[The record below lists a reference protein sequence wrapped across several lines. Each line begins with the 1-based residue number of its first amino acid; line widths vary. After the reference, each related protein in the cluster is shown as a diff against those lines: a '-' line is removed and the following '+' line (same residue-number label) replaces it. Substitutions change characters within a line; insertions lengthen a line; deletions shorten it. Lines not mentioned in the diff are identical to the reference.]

1 MKKSLHTL
9 NKELHGEKAGNYLA
23 ALVDNRLK
31 SLDYILY
38 NPHQVEFVDY
48 SHPDGRRTYI
58 RSLSFLLQKAVRE
71 VFPQAHLRISYSV
84 GNALYCNLEFPDNR
98 EVTPE
103 DMEKLEDAMKAL
115 VRKNLPFKREKVPM
129 EEAQRIFLEN
139 GFPQKALLQKTRGH
153 FYASVYYL
161 GNTSDTFYG
170 PLVPSTGYLTSFN
183 LCLFHTGFLLQ
194 YPQPDN
200 PQQLD
205 GKPRLHKLVEV
216 FEEHVQWGKIM
227 GVKDI
232 GTLNQKIQQGLTKDL
247 ILTSEAFHSR
257 RYADIA
263 DTIYKHKNRLKLVL
277 IAGPSSSG
285 KTTTSKRI
293 ATQLKVLGLRPIVLE
308 MDNYF
313 LNRTE
318 TPLDENGAYNFETI
332 RAMDVPFLNEQLTSL
347 LEGREVEIPYFDFLT
362 GTRSFRGKKLKLEDD
377 QILIMEGIH
386 ALNPA
391 LTEKIPLGVKF
402 RIYASALTSLSM
414 DENNGISTTDTRMIR
429 RMVRDAQFR
438 GAKAEE
444 TILRWPSIS
453 AGERKNIF
461 PFQEQAD
468 VMFNSALLYELAVL
482 KTYAQ
487 PLLHQILPVSPAY
500 PQALRLLNFLSYFT
514 QIHPADEQFIPY
526 ESVVREFIGTNRPG

>member
-1 MKKSLHTL
+1 MNKSLHTL
-9 NKELHGEKAGNYLA
+9 NKELHGDQAKNHLA

-31 SLDYILY
+31 SLDYVLY

-71 VFPQAHLRISYSV
+71 VFPKARLRISYSV
-84 GNALYCNLEFPDNR
+84 ENALYCDLDFPDNR
-98 EVTPE
+98 EETKE
-103 DMEKLEDAMKAL
+103 DMEMLYNTMMAL
-115 VRKNLPFKREKVPM
+115 VEKDIPLRREKVSA
-129 EEAQRIFLEN
+129 EEAQRVFLEN

-161 GNTSDTFYG
+161 EDTPDTYYG
-170 PLVPSTGYLTSFN
+170 PLVPSTGYLTKFN

-194 YPQPDN
+194 YPQPDD

-205 GKPRLHKLVEV
+205 GKPRLYKLVEI
-216 FEEHVQWGKIM
+216 FEEHVQWANIM

-232 GTLNQKIQQGLTKDL
+232 GTLNKKIQNGLTKDL

-257 RYADIA
+257 RYAEIA
-263 DTIYKHKNRLKLVL
+263 DKIHKHKERLKLVL

-293 ATQLKVLGLRPIVLE
+293 ATQLKVLGLRPVVLE

-313 LNRTE
+313 LNRE
-318 TPLDENGAYNFETI
+318 DTPIDEHGEYNVETI
-332 RAMDVPFLNEQLTSL
+332 RALDVPFLNKQLAEL
-347 LEGREVEIPYFDFLT
+347 LDGKEIEVPHFDFFT
-362 GTRSFRGKKLKLEDD
+362 GTRSFRGKKLKLSDD

-386 ALNPA
+386 ALNPR
-391 LTEKIPLGVKF
+391 LTEKIPSGVKF
-402 RIYASALTSLSM
+402 QIYASALTSLSM

-438 GAKAEE
+438 GATAEE

-482 KTYAQ
+482 KRYAE
-487 PLLHQILPVSPAY
+487 PLLHQIPPVSPAY

-514 QIHPADEQFIPY
+514 KILPTQEQYIPY
-526 ESVVREFIGTNRPG
+526 QSVIREFIGTKMPG